1 MDGGPFLMDRKVKI
15 LFMSPDLPYPVVG
28 GGRMRAE
35 SIIRGLSRYAEVH
48 IACIAP
54 GLPES
59 TGKWAR
65 ETGVDIRIMAE
76 PPAGFVQR
84 CWERGKMVATWCNLR
99 YRRREDVFFREALST
114 CRPDAVW
121 LETPYLLRY
130 AIPWQG
136 QVPLIVDY
144 WGTSEGHDRLFRAA
158 TGFSKAVKWLQW
170 DIARRTEERFARRI
184 RHIVTVSE
192 LDGRYFRRISPR
204 AHVWAVPIGAR
215 TLSRPEIQR
224 FSEPDSPSM
233 IFTGDLS
240 YAPNVDAAIFFA
252 REIFPAIRA
261 RVTEATVRFVG
272 RNPLP
277 EVLALAG
284 IPGVQVEGFVPDLME
299 VIREA
304 SLYILPMRLGS
315 GIRSKLFEV
324 FPLGKPIVTTTIGA
338 EGLELHDGVNCLMA
352 DSAGAFS
359 EACVRLLG
367 DRQERERLG
376 GAVRDLAFNTYS
388 QGNVV
393 DILRRIL
400 QEMGLLEPQREDR
413 FPGEAHVH
421 VSRTP
426 AG

>member
-1 MDGGPFLMDRKVKI
+1 MDDKPKI
-15 LFMSPDLPYPVVG
+15 LVMSPDLPYPVVG

-35 SIIRGLSRYAEVH
+35 SIIRGLSRYADVH

-65 ETGVDIRIMAE
+65 ETGVTISFMDE
-76 PPAGFVQR
+76 PPAGFMQR
-84 CWERGKMVATWCNLR
+84 CWERGKKVATWCSLR
-99 YRRREDVFFREALST
+99 YRRREYSFFKKMFST
-114 CRPDAVW
+114 CKPDLVW

-130 AIPWQG
+130 ALKWQG
-136 QVPLIVDY
+136 TVPLVVDY
-144 WGTSEGHDRLFRAA
+144 WGTSEGNGRLFKAS
-158 TGFSKAVKWLQW
+158 TGLRKAVKWLQW
-170 DIARRTEERFARRI
+170 DMARRTEERFARKI
-184 RHIVTVSE
+184 RHIVAVSE
-192 LDGRYFRRISPR
+192 LDGRYFQSISPH
-204 AHVWAVPIGAR
+204 ACVWAVPIGAR
-215 TLSRPEIQR
+215 TPSNPAAWSPREPEA
-224 FSEPDSPSM
+224 PSM

-252 REIFPAIRA
+252 REILPGIRK
-261 RVTEATVRFVG
+261 RIPTATVHFVG
-272 RNPLP
+272 RNPLS
-277 EVLALAG
+277 EVLALSG
-284 IPGVQVEGFVPDLME
+284 MPGVRVEGFVPDLMD

-338 EGLELHDGVNCLMA
+338 EGLELHDGVNCRMA
-352 DSAGAFS
+352 DTAGAFS

-388 QGNVV
+388 QGNVE

-400 QEMGLLEPQREDR
+400 QEMGLLKPKREDR
-413 FPGEAHVH
+413 FPGESQVH